1 MIWLFS
7 PSVGFGIIKVLGLA
21 KRAESALTP
30 RGARHGYVAQLVGLD
45 ITDDTSELQLSVI
58 FTVGCDKVNCL
69 LGQEKVPWGTT
80 SAHRFYPVCT
90 HHIKQLYETVCNR

>member
-1 MIWLFS
+1 M
-7 PSVGFGIIKVLGLA
+7 GFGIIKVLGLA

-58 FTVGCDKVNCL
+58 FTVGCDKVNCPK
-69 LGQEKVPWGTT
+69 GKRRSPGG
-80 SAHRFYPVCT
+80 
-90 HHIKQLYETVCNR
+90 

>member
-7 PSVGFGIIKVLGLA
+7 PSVEFGIIKVLGLA

-30 RGARHGYVAQLVGLD
+30 RGARHGYVAQLAGLD
-45 ITDDTSELQLSVI
+45 MTDDTSELQLSVI
-58 FTVGCDKVNCL
+58 FAVGCDKVNCL

-80 SAHRFYPVCT
+80 RRTVVNDL
-90 HHIKQLYETVCNR
+90 HIA